1 MLCHLGPPSLLAFDG
16 APSGIVFGLSSDFQ
30 VMREAIA
37 LRLCHGEARLWSRR
51 KRGSGMTAHHQ
62 FTWPNGGKLALS
74 IVLNVEEGAEQNVAD
89 GDKGPEPVDELG
101 AVPSRP
107 MRVHGNESNYQ
118 YGIKAGWPRIVRLF
132 DTYGIDCTVTAA
144 ALALERAPQITA
156 DIRARGWEVAA
167 HGYRWSHQ
175 YWMDE
180 DKERAF
186 ITKARDS
193 LTASIGTAPQG
204 WLSRYL
210 LTENTRRILAEEG
223 FTYHMDDYS
232 DDVPFWDVV
241 ETASGEKKSMVI
253 MPYAIDTN
261 DMKMWVA
268 PALQPWDWARYAIET
283 FDWLYEETRQGHT
296 RVMNFGLH
304 LRIVGRPGR
313 IGALK
318 AFLEH
323 AATKQDV
330 WIASRGKIAAAF
342 AQAVPAPD

>member
-1 MLCHLGPPSLLAFDG
+1 MSLPA
-16 APSGIVFGLSSDFQ
+16 DF
-30 VMREAIA
+30 R
-37 LRLCHGEARLWSRR
+37 
-51 KRGSGMTAHHQ
+51 
-62 FTWPNGGKLALS
+62 WPNGARLALS
-74 IVLNVEEGAEQNVAD
+74 IVLNVEEGAEQNIRD

-118 YGIKAGWPRIVRLF
+118 YGVKAGWARILKLF
-132 DTYGIDCTVTAA
+132 DDHKIDCTVTAA
-144 ALALERAPQITA
+144 ALALERAPQIAA
-156 DIRARGWEVAA
+156 DIRARGWEVAG

-175 YWMDE
+175 FWMDE
-180 DKERAF
+180 EKERAF

-193 LTASIGTAPQG
+193 IKQTIGVAPRG

-232 DDVPFWDVV
+232 DDLPFWDMVD
-241 ETASGEKKSMVI
+241 TANGPKPMLI
-253 MPYAIDTN
+253 TPYAIDTN

-268 PALQPWDWARYAIET
+268 PAMQPWDWARYAIET
-283 FDWLYEETRQGHT
+283 FDWLHGEAQSGAP

-318 AFLEH
+318 AFLDH
-323 AATKQDV
+323 VAAKQGV
-330 WIASRGKIAAAF
+330 WIAARGKIAQAYSA
-342 AQAVPAPD
+342 AVPAPK